1 MIKLPVIRPIV
12 LLILLSSVLYLSG
25 CNYATHRTISKTN
38 TDEEDPE
45 PVYETSLDED
55 YQDFV
60 SFMYMGN
67 RATNFST
74 FFNVYYTA
82 KEEFDEAMEE
92 YRTTTLAAYNRRLDS
107 LNINSSLSSGGKEKL
122 NNVIKGAS
130 KVIQFKKNSRFIDDA
145 VLLIGKSY
153 YFLNDFL
160 QAERKFN
167 EFLSKLSSSDL
178 TDEAKLFL
186 GKTKLKLGKTKD
198 AETILKN
205 LVTNSPDNS
214 IKSEAAQDLAINA
227 VSKKDYDIAIQ
238 YFEESIKYATDS
250 DKKAE
255 KQYILGKIYTLY
267 KPTYAAG
274 EYKKAM
280 NLTSDFDLSFFSKL
294 NYAKSLIFI
303 KDYRQAGKM
312 LEELNSKYREYPEY
326 KQLVELE
333 MANNY
338 YAQGNYKKA
347 LQKYYEVIVEY
358 PGTISSADAY
368 YYIANYYENEKDDYL
383 NALVNYNKVGQES
396 SYSDFTIES
405 TKRSVTLD
413 RYFVLEAI
421 INGGEKREI
430 PTENLSV
437 ENYRR
442 IYNEEKG
449 LDQNGESENRTIP
462 GQDEGE
468 GKGMKGRGY
477 PPIDSLEQDD
487 TGEKPVKEQNGQ
499 QENLTGDTL
508 DPTSQNTIVV
518 DTTTSSVDPKYDA
531 YFEMAE
537 LFYYSLGR
545 VDSAEYYLNTIL
557 SQYDESDKI
566 AKVLYALAN
575 IYKNSGDNQK
585 ADNLFQQVISEYPNS
600 IFANESRK
608 VLGLKI
614 VEAEHDPSEAL
625 YDDASA
631 DVLNKRYS
639 DAITKFSRLLN
650 EYPSSNFV
658 PNSLYS
664 LGWMYENVFGSNDS
678 AIIYYS
684 RLKDGYPQ
692 TTFYAQVSGKLSAIE
707 NNQNGNEEVKTK
719 EEETIEENTN
729 EEKIDE
735 NTEEQNNEVI
745 QNNNDES
752 EIPKEVLE
760 EIQRQNQENN
770 KDSEDSG
777 ENKP

>member
-1 MIKLPVIRPIV
+1 
-12 LLILLSSVLYLSG
+12 
-25 CNYATHRTISKTN
+25 
-38 TDEEDPE
+38 
-45 PVYETSLDED
+45 
-55 YQDFV
+55 
-60 SFMYMGN
+60 
-67 RATNFST
+67 
-74 FFNVYYTA
+74 
-82 KEEFDEAMEE
+82 
-92 YRTTTLAAYNRRLDS
+92 
-107 LNINSSLSSGGKEKL
+107 
-122 NNVIKGAS
+122 
-130 KVIQFKKNSRFIDDA
+130 
-145 VLLIGKSY
+145 
-153 YFLNDFL
+153 
-160 QAERKFN
+160 
-167 EFLSKLSSSDL
+167 
-178 TDEAKLFL
+178 
-186 GKTKLKLGKTKD
+186 
-198 AETILKN
+198 
-205 LVTNSPDNS
+205 
-214 IKSEAAQDLAINA
+214 
-227 VSKKDYDIAIQ
+227 
-238 YFEESIKYATDS
+238 
-250 DKKAE
+250 
-255 KQYILGKIYTLY
+255 
-267 KPTYAAG
+267 
-274 EYKKAM
+274 
-280 NLTSDFDLSFFSKL
+280 
-294 NYAKSLIFI
+294 
-303 KDYRQAGKM
+303 
-312 LEELNSKYREYPEY
+312 
-326 KQLVELE
+326 
-333 MANNY
+333 
-338 YAQGNYKKA
+338 
-347 LQKYYEVIVEY
+347 
-358 PGTISSADAY
+358 
-368 YYIANYYENEKDDYL
+368 
-383 NALVNYNKVGQES
+383 
-396 SYSDFTIES
+396 
-405 TKRSVTLD
+405 
-413 RYFVLEAI
+413 
-421 INGGEKREI
+421 
-430 PTENLSV
+430 
-437 ENYRR
+437 
-442 IYNEEKG
+442 
-449 LDQNGESENRTIP
+449 
-462 GQDEGE
+462 
-468 GKGMKGRGY
+468 MKGRGY